1 MNTPTRTTLS
11 LLFLCLICNDSRAV
25 APCESFDDIKIAQTQ
40 AADEVKVGLNKQRM
54 TTLDSVVSTPQSAK
68 DAGCLDGIL
77 GVNLG
82 VFTVDFANLWAPL
95 YDQFKSDLLSQ
106 ACAAAT
112 DYVNQQTAQL
122 TASLDTPFGSISLT
136 QGSAISDWQ
145 SVVRTDVQLSNVELT
160 NQISTGVL
168 GAIPLPVASTAVANK
183 VTTSEVSAVVDKIT
197 ISGNLK
203 TALDVNSLWGN

>member
-1 MNTPTRTTLS
+1 MKTRILLLS
-11 LLFLCLICNDSRAV
+11 LLPFFAI
-25 APCESFDDIKIAQTQ
+25 
-40 AADEVKVGLNKQRM
+40 AADPTVAEKQQAEIEGLMVGLNKNAKS
-54 TTLDSVVSTPQSAK
+54 TIDAVVSAPQ
-68 DAGCLDGIL
+68 DAIDSGCLDGIL
-77 GVNLG
+77 GLDLS
-82 VFTVDFANLWAPL
+82 VFSIDLTNLWGPL
-95 YDQFKSDLLSQ
+95 YDQMKSDLLSQ